1 MTMLN
6 LQFSPKTKCIIEKLG
21 GNRSTVDDYCG
32 FGDIITA
39 STLNVS
45 RNHTLGIWYGQG
57 VYLDEQTG
65 VLFEGKN
72 TAIVLKEICDKLN
85 IECLTVNFVYDVI
98 ILKKS
103 PKKAFYALW
112 EKL

>member
-1 MTMLN
+1 M
-6 LQFSPKTKCIIEKLG
+6 
-21 GNRSTVDDYCG
+21 
-32 FGDIITA
+32 
-39 STLNVS
+39 S
-45 RNHTLGIWYGQG
+45 RR
-57 VYLDEQTG
+57 ECF
-65 VLFEGKN
+65 FEGKN

>member
-1 MTMLN
+1 M
-6 LQFSPKTKCIIEKLG
+6 
-21 GNRSTVDDYCG
+21 
-32 FGDIITA
+32 
-39 STLNVS
+39 
-45 RNHTLGIWYGQG
+45 
-57 VYLDEQTG
+57 YLDEQTG